1 MSRPIW
7 GDTLNTINNVERATL
22 DPRKS
27 TWDRIGGE
35 GRKGG
40 FNGVAIDPNDPPM
53 YESQASY
60 LRVRPPAVATGLGLT
75 AEGCRLRAETGGAH
89 PLTELP
95 ELRRAIA
102 RLTVFA
108 FLAGCCCGV
117 IGAWVASAGLP

>member
-27 TWDRIGGE
+27 TWDRIGGVR
-35 GRKGG
+35 RKGG

-60 LRVRPPAVATGLGLT
+60 LEVPPPAVATGRGLA
-75 AEGCRLRAETGGAH
+75 AEGCRLRAETDG
-89 PLTELP
+89 PLAEMP
-95 ELRRAIA
+95 ELRDAIV

-108 FLAGCCCGV
+108 FLAGCWCGAL
-117 IGAWVASAGLP
+117 GACLASAGRL